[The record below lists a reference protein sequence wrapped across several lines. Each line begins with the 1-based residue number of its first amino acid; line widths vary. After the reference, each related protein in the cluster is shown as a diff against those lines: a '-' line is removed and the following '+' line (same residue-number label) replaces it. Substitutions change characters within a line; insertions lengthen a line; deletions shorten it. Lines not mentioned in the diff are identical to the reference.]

1 MMRAVVGLLSLRH
14 SRAKEAPVL
23 DTRFSGLPY
32 SICGMV
38 RGLSIFY
45 DWLVN
50 GAICGAE
57 LAVTNLA
64 RYLEKEMIMNK
75 MSNDQAKNKGNSV
88 RNAPAQQPN
97 KSVEKHKKFEEED
110 DTRNTG
116 FRSTRVRESESRTQD
131 TRDPSVP

>member
-1 MMRAVVGLLSLRH
+1 M
-14 SRAKEAPVL
+14 
-23 DTRFSGLPY
+23 
-32 SICGMV
+32 
-38 RGLSIFY
+38 
-45 DWLVN
+45 
-50 GAICGAE
+50 
-57 LAVTNLA
+57 AVTNLA

-131 TRDPSVP
+131 TGDPSVP